1 MDVAGLSV
9 VIPTLN
15 AAAALPSCLAALTVA
30 DAPALDVVIADGG
43 SHDGTAEVAR
53 AAGATVVAAPRGRGT
68 QLLAGVAAA
77 SAPWVLVLHAD
88 TVLAPG
94 WPAAVAA
101 FVACPANAR
110 RAGYG
115 RLVFDDPAPAARRL
129 ERIVAWRSRRLGL
142 PYGDQ
147 GLLLRRDF
155 HDALGGYPPWPVM
168 EDVDLVRRIGRRRL
182 VPLAA
187 TAVTSA
193 ARYRRDGWL
202 RRSRRNLGCLALYY
216 LGADPHRIARR
227 YAR

>member
-1 MDVAGLSV
+1 MARLSV

-15 AAAALPSCLAALTVA
+15 AAAALPSCLAALD
-30 DAPALDVVIADGG
+30 DAESLDLEVVIADGG
-43 SHDGTAEVAR
+43 STDDTVAVAS
-53 AAGATVVAAPRGRGT
+53 AAGATVVRAARGRGT
-68 QLLAGVAAA
+68 QLRAAIA
-77 SAPWVLVLHAD
+77 ASSAPWLLALHAD

-94 WPAAVAA
+94 WAAAVAA
-101 FVACPANAR
+101 FIADEANAR

-115 RLVFDDPAPAARRL
+115 RLVFDDPSSAARRL
-129 ERIVAWRSRRLGL
+129 ERVVAWRARRLGL

-147 GLLLRRDF
+147 GLLLARDF
-155 HDALGGYPPWPVM
+155 HDALGGYPDWPLM

-182 VPLAA
+182 VPLAL

-193 ARYRRDGWL
+193 ERYRRDGWL
-202 RRSRRNLGCLALYY
+202 HRSGRNLSCLALYY